1 MYRACSE
8 NDMWSHVAGAVNV
21 ARVGD
26 KPEKI
31 TKSQSSDPCA
41 PGLQEPACGGAIY

>member
-8 NDMWSHVAGAVNV
+8 NDMWSHVAGPVNV
-21 ARVGD
+21 ARVGN
-26 KPEKI
+26 KPKKI

-41 PGLQEPACGGAIY
+41 PGLQEPVHGGAIY